1 MKIYY
6 DSKTGNT
13 KRFCNKLPYDS
24 DSIGEVE
31 TITSPFI
38 LVTHAT
44 GFGNVP
50 LETIDFLQKNAEAVH
65 TYMKG
70 VACSGNVNWGS
81 NYAKPADII
90 SKKYNV
96 PVILKFE
103 MFGTEKDVKDFVEGV
118 EGIETR

>member
-1 MKIYY
+1 MNIYF

-13 KRFCNKLPYDS
+13 KRFCNKLPFESY
-24 DSIGEVE
+24 SIGEVDK
-31 TITSPFI
+31 ITSPFI

-44 GFGNVP
+44 GFGNIP
-50 LETIDFLQKNAEAVH
+50 LETLDFLKDNAEEVH

-81 NYAKPADII
+81 NYAKPADTI
-90 SKKYNV
+90 SKKYKV

-103 MFGTEKDVKDFVEGV
+103 MFGTDKDVKEFVEGV